1 MPPDLLVLALLA
13 LTLLVVSATSLVGS
27 VVFDPDAA
35 SGVAVSD
42 VPVASGAAA
51 GFDSCFFSSAGGS
64 ETPGVSSSLARMF
77 QLSFIEDLFLL
88 ISDL

>member
-51 GFDSCFFSSAGGS
+51 GFDSCFFLRLVGLKRQ
-64 ETPGVSSSLARMF
+64 ECLAASPECSNC
-77 QLSFIEDLFLL
+77 LS
-88 ISDL
+88 